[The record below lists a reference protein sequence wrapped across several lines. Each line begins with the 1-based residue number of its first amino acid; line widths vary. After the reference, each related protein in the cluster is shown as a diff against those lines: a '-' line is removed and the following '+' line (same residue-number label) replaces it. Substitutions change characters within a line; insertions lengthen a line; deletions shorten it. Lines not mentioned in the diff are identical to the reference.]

1 MTENKVLGAEGGEI
15 IRPNPGDATSIGA
28 VMEEIQGK
36 IKTAA
41 DVANKRALP
50 GVRWKIVKH
59 LEEANALL
67 NTAMEVLRRSGYDKK
82 LGLVKTP
89 DGIVPVKSPE

>member
-1 MTENKVLGAEGGEI
+1 MSDGKVLGTEGGEI
-15 IRPNPGDATSIGA
+15 IRPDPGDITSLSK
-28 VMEEIQGK
+28 VLDEISEK

-41 DVANKRALP
+41 FEANKRALP
-50 GVRWKIVKH
+50 GARWHITKH

-67 NTAMEVLRRSGYDKK
+67 NTVKEIMQRSGLDKK

-89 DGIVPVKSPE
+89 DGVLPVRAPE